1 LAADV
6 FLKRIVTTKPLAGLS
21 TITNRNLKLQR
32 DKEDTMRKVAIF
44 ILIGILLSV
53 GIAFAQQKFYGVV
66 QTMPEQGYVGLWN
79 IDGKTVNVTKD
90 TKIKEKHGKLAVGA
104 YVEVEGVTFEGKFI
118 ASELETEKKR

>member
-66 QTMPEQGYVGLWN
+66 QTMPESKVM
-79 IDGKTVNVTKD
+79 
-90 TKIKEKHGKLAVGA
+90 LACGILMVRQ
-104 YVEVEGVTFEGKFI
+104 
-118 ASELETEKKR
+118 SM

>member
-66 QTMPEQGYVGLWN
+66 QTMPEQGYV
-79 IDGKTVNVTKD
+79 DGKTVNVTKD

>member
-1 LAADV
+1 
-6 FLKRIVTTKPLAGLS
+6 
-21 TITNRNLKLQR
+21 
-32 DKEDTMRKVAIF
+32 MRKVAIF

-66 QTMPEQGYVGLWN
+66 QTMPEQGYDGLWN
-79 IDGKTVNVTKD
+79 IDGKMVNVTKD